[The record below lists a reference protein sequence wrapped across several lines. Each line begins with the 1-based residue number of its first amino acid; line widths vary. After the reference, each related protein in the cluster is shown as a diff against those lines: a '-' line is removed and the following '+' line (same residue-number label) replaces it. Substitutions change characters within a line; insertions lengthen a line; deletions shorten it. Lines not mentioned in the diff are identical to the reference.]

1 MPASISWISEESF
14 TFNGQ
19 EISRASFQR
28 NFIHGMIA
36 DAQRIMQ
43 DKLLFATSLPEVPL
57 ARIAEDMFNTT
68 IGYSF
73 IAEPRNAALF
83 SRGFSDLKSRTLAS
97 EDLPEYIN
105 HVNSFL
111 ELILMLCLTTGGQP
125 PISYDLTYLL
135 LVNANS
141 YARSLFIMGEEFG
154 PENHGNIAIITTTL
168 NIEPVHRLLCPQVST
183 LLVLYIVDVLPFLR
197 RRQPAGSAGHE
208 ALIRSNH
215 LFPDGP
221 THWSLARYE
230 GIVKR
235 ESKQRLGVEMDLAGY
250 KAVFLALA
258 KRFNPGRFDDEGNF
272 LAPA

>member
-36 DAQRIMQ
+36 DAQHTMQ
-43 DKLLFATSLPEVPL
+43 DKLLFTTTLPEVPL
-57 ARIAEDMFNTT
+57 VRITEDMFNTT

-73 IAEPRNAALF
+73 ITEPRNAALF
-83 SRGFSDLKSRTLAS
+83 SRGFSDLRSQTLAA
-97 EDLPEYIN
+97 EDLPEYIK

-111 ELILMLCLTTGGQP
+111 ELLLMLCLTTGGQP
-125 PISYDLTYLL
+125 PISYDLTCLL

-154 PENHGNIAIITTTL
+154 PANHGNIAIITTTL
-168 NIEPVHRLLCPQVST
+168 NTEPVHRLLCPQVST

-197 RRQPAGSAGHE
+197 RCQQAGVAGHE

-215 LFPDGP
+215 LFPDGM
-221 THWSLARYE
+221 THWNMERYE
-230 GIVKR
+230 GVLKR
-235 ESKQRLGVEMDLAGY
+235 ESKERLGVEMDLAGY
-250 KAVFLALA
+250 KAVFLAIS

-272 LAPA
+272 LVPA